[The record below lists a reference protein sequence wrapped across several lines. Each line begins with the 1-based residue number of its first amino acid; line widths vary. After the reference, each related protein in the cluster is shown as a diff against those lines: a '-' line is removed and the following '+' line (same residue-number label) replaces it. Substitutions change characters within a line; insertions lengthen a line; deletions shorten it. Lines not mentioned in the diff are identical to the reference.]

1 MPTNNLLATGGMKQ
15 QGGTVDP
22 VSGNAV
28 PVGSLQNEVRD
39 DVDSKLSNG
48 EFVFP
53 ADVTRY
59 IGLDKLMQIREAAKQ
74 GLQKMDSMGQ
84 MGNSEEVV
92 GDGNSEDQFSS
103 HIDDIIATVD
113 GKEGVKKFAGGGGV
127 NTTSY
132 SGAPLQGFSME
143 LYEDPKTKVTR
154 YIPFLNG
161 KALLPVPSGYIK
173 KDVSAPATDTT
184 TTTTTPATA
193 VDTTGKTGGG
203 GGTSRDGTDTTGGIG
218 GTGGGT
224 TPEGFGGIQSGTS
237 STIGK
242 FTGLLP
248 GPLGLLAAAAV
259 KVYTKINNEQAAA
272 ANAKAVDASALS
284 SMGFSAASVK
294 AAQEA
299 AAKATL
305 EGKSAKDIAVAAA
318 NAASVGVATG
328 APKDSLDALMGITNA
343 FNTMTNTQ
351 AQENATETS
360 VNTSLAAAGLE
371 GQVPAGMWGVV
382 VSGIQDGLTAQQAV
396 DKAIQVADTAVNKD
410 AALAN
415 IAEATKEAVT
425 AQDTADNKDAA
436 AANMAAA
443 IQAAINAQNAQD
455 TAPLSL
461 SQVSVTSDA
470 SISDGGT
477 DGIGGGVGSGGY
489 SGPASG
495 ATSAGSAPGPSAGSA
510 AGPASGGEGGD
521 GGGSAAGSAARG
533 GIGFGGTGSG
543 VGGDG
548 GDGGGGGNT
557 GRGGGEGGG
566 GAGAGAGGGGDGG
579 GAGGGGDGGGG
590 NGPTCFVKG
599 SLVTLADGRRIAI
612 EDVAVGDFVL
622 GQGGSNEV
630 VAYDRPQLIIPDVRN
645 GTLYGINGSKKFITS
660 EHPVM
665 TKDGWKAIDQ
675 ENAKK
680 FEPHLSKILVGSLIV
695 GDLLVKEGGE
705 LMLVTS
711 IDKYTDQPQQQ
722 LYNLMLNGDHTYYV
736 NEMLVHN
743 KD

>member
-1 MPTNNLLATGGMKQ
+1 MLTNNLLATGGMKQ

-39 DVDSKLSNG
+39 DVDAKLSDG
-48 EFVFP
+48 EFVFS

-59 IGLDKLMQIREAAKQ
+59 IGLDKLMQIRDAAKQ

-84 MGNSEEVV
+84 MGNSEEVA
-92 GDGNSEDQFSS
+92 GDGSNEDQFSS

-143 LYEDPKTKVTR
+143 LYEDPKTKITR

-161 KALLPVPSGYIK
+161 KALLPIPSGYTR
-173 KDVSAPATDTT
+173 KDVSATTADTT
-184 TTTTTPATA
+184 TTTTTTTSAA
-193 VDTTGKTGGG
+193 GADTRTGGG
-203 GGTSRDGTDTTGGIG
+203 GGATRGGTDTTGGIG

-242 FTGLLP
+242 FAGLLP

-259 KVYTKINNEQAAA
+259 KVYTKINNEQTAA
-272 ANAKAVDASALS
+272 ANAKAVDASALA

-351 AQENATETS
+351 AKENATETS

-382 VSGIQDGLTAQQAV
+382 VSGIQDGLTPQQAI
-396 DKAIQVADTAVNKD
+396 DKAIQAADTAVNKD
-410 AALAN
+410 
-415 IAEATKEAVT
+415 
-425 AQDTADNKDAA
+425 DA

-443 IQAAINAQNAQD
+443 AKEAKDAQDAQDAKDAAAANIAAATKEAIDAQNAKDAAAKEAQD
-455 TAPLSL
+455 AKDAAAKEAQDAKDAAAKDAKDSQDAQDAKDATVAAALSL
-461 SQVSVTSDA
+461 SST
-470 SISDGGT
+470 SDGGT
-477 DGIGGGVGSGGY
+477 GGEV
-489 SGPASG
+489 
-495 ATSAGSAPGPSAGSA
+495 GPSNSA
-510 AGPASGGEGGD
+510 ANGGWGSRDAGGGD
-521 GGGSAAGSAARG
+521 GGGSTSGGSAAGSAARG
-533 GIGFGGTGSG
+533 GMGFGGTGSG

-548 GDGGGGGNT
+548 
-557 GRGGGEGGG
+557 
-566 GAGAGAGGGGDGG
+566 AGAGAGGGG
-579 GAGGGGDGGGG
+579 GDGGGG
-590 NGPTCFVKG
+590 GGQGPTCFVKG
-599 SLVTLADGRRIAI
+599 SLVTLADGSRIAI

-630 VAYDRPQLIIPDVRN
+630 VAHDRPQLIIPDVRD

-680 FEPHLSKILVGSLIV
+680 FEPHLSKILVGSLAV

-711 IDKYTDQPQQQ
+711 IDKYTEQPQQQ

-743 KD
+743 KE

>member
-22 VSGNAV
+22 VSGNTV
-28 PVGSLQNEVRD
+28 PVGALKNEVRD
-39 DVDSKLSNG
+39 DVPAQLSDG

-59 IGLDKLMQIREAAKQ
+59 IGLDKLMQIRDAAKQ

-84 MGNSEEVV
+84 MGNSEEVA

-173 KDVSAPATDTT
+173 KDVSVAATDTT
-184 TTTTTPATA
+184 TTTTTATTA
-193 VDTTGKTGGG
+193 TSANNTDTKTGGSG
-203 GGTSRDGTDTTGGIG
+203 SGTTRDSTDTSG
-218 GTGGGT
+218 GTGGGNT
-224 TPEGFGGIQSGTS
+224 SEGFGGLQGGINPN
-237 STIGK
+237 IGK
-242 FTGLLP
+242 LGALVPGFFGLAIGAATKLFTE
-248 GPLGLLAAAAV
+248 
-259 KVYTKINNEQAAA
+259 KQNKETAA
-272 ANAKAVDASALS
+272 ANAKAIDGSALGA
-284 SMGFSAASVK
+284 MGFSAASVK

-305 EGKSAKDIAVAAA
+305 EGKSAKDIAIAAA

-343 FNTMTNTQ
+343 FNTMTNQ
-351 AQENATETS
+351 DAKDNAKEAS
-360 VNTSLAAAGLE
+360 INKALADAGLE
-371 GQVPAGMWGVV
+371 GKVPADMWGAVV
-382 VSGIQDGLTAQQAV
+382 TGIDNGLTPQQAV
-396 DKAIQVADTAVNKD
+396 QAAVNAADTAANKE

-415 IAEATKEAVT
+415 INAAVKEAQDAAAKE
-425 AQDTADNKDAA
+425 AQDAKDAA
-436 AANMAAA
+436 AKEAAA
-443 IQAAINAQNAQD
+443 KEAQD
-455 TAPLSL
+455 AKDADAKEAADNAVAALSL
-461 SQVSVTSDA
+461 AQITSAA
-470 SISDGGT
+470 STSDGGT
-477 DGIGGGVGSGGY
+477 GGGGYNGGY
-489 SGPASG
+489 NGPAAG
-495 ATSAGSAPGPSAGSA
+495 ATSAGSAPGASASSA
-510 AGPASGGEGGD
+510 AGPASVGKDGSVSSGGK
-521 GGGSAAGSAARG
+521 GGGYSGGGTGGGYGAGG
-533 GIGFGGTGSG
+533 GPGSTGTGSG
-543 VGGDG
+543 VGSG
-548 GDGGGGGNT
+548 GV
-557 GRGGGEGGG
+557 
-566 GAGAGAGGGGDGG
+566 
-579 GAGGGGDGGGG
+579 
-590 NGPTCFVKG
+590 GPTCFVKG
-599 SLVTLADGRRIAI
+599 SLVTLADGSRIAI

-622 GQGGSNEV
+622 GQGGSNKV
-630 VAYDRPQLIIPDVRN
+630 VAHDRPQLIIPDVRD
-645 GTLYGINGSKKFITS
+645 GTLYGINGSEKFITS

-680 FEPHLSKILVGSLIV
+680 FEPHLSKILVGNLTV

>member
-22 VSGNAV
+22 VSGNTV

-39 DVDSKLSNG
+39 DVPAQLSDG

-59 IGLDKLMQIREAAKQ
+59 IGLDKLMQIRDAAKQ

-84 MGNSEEVV
+84 MGNSEEVA

-161 KALLPVPSGYIK
+161 KALLPVPSGYTK
-173 KDVSAPATDTT
+173 KDVSATATDTT
-184 TTTTTPATA
+184 TTTTTPVNVIET
-193 VDTTGKTGGG
+193 KTGGS
-203 GGTSRDGTDTTGGIG
+203 GGTTRDGGTDTSG
-218 GTGGGT
+218 GTGGGN
-224 TPEGFGGIQSGTS
+224 TPEGFGGLQSGTNTS
-237 STIGK
+237 IGK
-242 FTGLLP
+242 LGALVPGFFGLAIGAATKLFTE
-248 GPLGLLAAAAV
+248 
-259 KVYTKINNEQAAA
+259 KQNKETAA
-272 ANAKAVDASALS
+272 ANAKAIDGSALS
-284 SMGFSAASVK
+284 AMGFNAASVK

-305 EGKSAKDIAVAAA
+305 EGKSAKDIAIAAA

-343 FNTMTNTQ
+343 FNTMTNQ
-351 AQENATETS
+351 DAKDNAKES
-360 VNTSLAAAGLE
+360 SINKALADAGLE
-371 GQVPAGMWGVV
+371 GKVPADMWGAVV
-382 VSGIQDGLTAQQAV
+382 TGIDNGLTPQQAV
-396 DKAIQVADTAVNKD
+396 QAAVNAADTAANKE

-415 IAEATKEAVT
+415 INAAVKEAQDAAAKE
-425 AQDTADNKDAA
+425 AQDAKDAA
-436 AANMAAA
+436 AKEAAA
-443 IQAAINAQNAQD
+443 KDAQD
-455 TAPLSL
+455 AKDAKDASEANAVAAAKDV
-461 SQVSVTSDA
+461 QANQDAKDAVTSAA
-470 SISDGGT
+470 STSDGGT
-477 DGIGGGVGSGGY
+477 GSVASNSAANGGWGSRDAGGGS
-489 SGPASG
+489 
-495 ATSAGSAPGPSAGSA
+495 TS
-510 AGPASGGEGGD
+510 
-521 GGGSAAGSAARG
+521 GGSAAGSAARG
-533 GIGFGGTGSG
+533 GMGFGGTGSG

-548 GDGGGGGNT
+548 GG
-557 GRGGGEGGG
+557 GGG
-566 GAGAGAGGGGDGG
+566 GAGAGAGGGG
-579 GAGGGGDGGGG
+579 GDGGGG
-590 NGPTCFVKG
+590 GGQGPTCFVKG
-599 SLVTLADGRRIAI
+599 SLVTLADGSRIAI

-622 GQGGSNEV
+622 GQGGSNAV
-630 VAYDRPQLIIPDVRN
+630 IAHDRPQLIIPDVRD

-680 FEPHLSKILVGSLIV
+680 FEPHLSKILVGSLAV

-711 IDKYTDQPQQQ
+711 IDKYTEQPQQQ